1 MIKAFPK
8 IFAIGTD
15 YIKDIFLDE
24 VEITEKIDGSQFSFG
39 KVNGEIYM
47 RSKGCIQYKEKHDKM
62 FSLAVAYALSI
73 ESLIPDGMVFY
84 CEYLKTERHNILK
97 YNRVP
102 KNHLIMFGASSIND
116 SFVSNWRDYAE
127 EFYIEAV
134 PEIFKGHINSS
145 DEIIKLLETE
155 SVLGGCKIEG
165 IVVKNYAKPFLL
177 GGQPIPLMSGKF
189 VSEAFKENHKEN
201 WGKEYSSKGKWET
214 FLESFKTEALWNKSI
229 QRLEEESK
237 LEHSPRDIG
246 MILKEINKDIESEQK
261 EDVKEF
267 LWNEHKREIFANA
280 TRGLP
285 EWYKEK
291 LLKNSFE
298 NNLSGIVPDIDSGQ
312 G

>member
-1 MIKAFPK
+1 MAHQALMTALLVTGVIMQRNF
-8 IFAIGTD
+8 
-15 YIKDIFLDE
+15 
-24 VEITEKIDGSQFSFG
+24 
-39 KVNGEIYM
+39 IY
-47 RSKGCIQYKEKHDKM
+47 
-62 FSLAVAYALSI
+62 
-73 ESLIPDGMVFY
+73 
-84 CEYLKTERHNILK
+84 
-97 YNRVP
+97 
-102 KNHLIMFGASSIND
+102 
-116 SFVSNWRDYAE
+116 
-127 EFYIEAV
+127 EAV

>member
-15 YIKDIFLDE
+15 YIKDIFQNE

-39 KVNGEIYM
+39 KVSGELYM
-47 RSKGCIQYKEKHDKM
+47 RSKGCIQYKDKHDKM

-73 ESLIPDGMVFY
+73 ESLIPDNMVFY

-102 KNHLIMFGASSIND
+102 KNNLVMFGASSIND
-116 SFVSNWRDYAE
+116 SFVSDWRDYAE
-127 EFYIEAV
+127 KFYIEAV
-134 PEIFKGHINSS
+134 PVIYKGSINSS
-145 DEIIKLLETE
+145 DEIIKLLDIE

-165 IVVKNYAKPFLL
+165 IVVKNYLKPFLL

-189 VSEAFKENHKEN
+189 VSESFKENHKEN
-201 WGKEYSSKGKWET
+201 WGKEYSTKGKWET
-214 FLESFKTEALWNKSI
+214 FLGSFKTEALWNKSI
-229 QRLEEESK
+229 QRLKEESK
-237 LEHSPRDIG
+237 LENSPRDIG
-246 MILKEINKDIESEQK
+246 LILKEINKDIEDEQK

-267 LWNEHKREIFANA
+267 LWNEYKREIFANA

-285 EWYKEK
+285 EWYKQK
-291 LLKNSFE
+291 IMDNSF
-298 NNLSGIVPDIDSGQ
+298 NNQPSPSLLS
-312 G
+312 